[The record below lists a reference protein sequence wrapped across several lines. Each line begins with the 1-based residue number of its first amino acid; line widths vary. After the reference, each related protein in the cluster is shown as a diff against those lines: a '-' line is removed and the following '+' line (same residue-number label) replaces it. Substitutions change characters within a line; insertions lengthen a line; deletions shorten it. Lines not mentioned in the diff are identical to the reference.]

1 MEYIIDKKTKLF
13 SIITLY
19 ISLLL
24 LVFVFAFIYH
34 YIFKLFTNSFL
45 IPCLVFSLLFL
56 TILSILIVLIIKKHN
71 TFHNSYIISSDN
83 ITIKSKNDLYTIKL
97 NDIYYIKITEYKN
110 HILKIKIKFDN
121 TIYTI
126 PSLNNDGLM
135 HLLSLI
141 SKENADV

>member
-34 YIFKLFTNSFL
+34 YIFKLFNNSFL

-56 TILSILIVLIIKKHN
+56 TILSILIVLIIKKHHA
-71 TFHNSYIISSDN
+71 FHNIYTISSDN
-83 ITIKSKNDLYTIKL
+83 ITIKSKSVLYTIKL
-97 NDIYYIKITEYKN
+97 NDIYFIKITEYKN

-121 TIYTI
+121 MIYTI
-126 PSLNNDGLM
+126 PSLNNDGLK

-141 SKENADV
+141 SKENANV